1 MTDDDKT
8 IFEDVEAFL
17 KEKGAGDF
25 DADFIHGYLTAVV
38 CAPSPLDWEIWPE
51 HFFKSEHG
59 SGNVLE
65 DEDLQDV
72 QDAVLRAY
80 DQVTD
85 CLLDGDFYPHI
96 VIGKDSKSL
105 TREDAGKWTD
115 GFLYGTKLWD
125 ADILKGD
132 NELLSSLALIYYFN
146 KKDASENLSEKVKTD
161 IETLNKDMNERNP
174 AVLMSVAVNHIY
186 TRAVHKMGNKYPD
199 LNKALNDILKYDMKL
214 EFVHGFMSSLAC
226 SPVMIKPSVWMD
238 KLWEGYEAPIYDSTE
253 AALFVYNALLG
264 IYDKVEKDADLLG
277 SKVQLIESE
286 DNIEAVQPWAAGFC
300 KACHLW
306 QDRADMKER
315 FTIEYKIAHYYAHK
329 GQVAED
335 FFKGYEEA
343 GERINENTPLRNLHS
358 VIFELQTR
366 YRNQTP
372 LPFKND
378 VKTGR
383 NDPCPCAS
391 GKKYKK
397 CCGK

>member
-1 MTDDDKT
+1 MTNDDKT

-25 DADFIHGYLTAVV
+25 DADYIHGYITAVA
-38 CAPSPLDWEIWPE
+38 CAPSPLDWEIWPA

-59 SGNVLE
+59 SGNVLD

-72 QDAVLRAY
+72 QDAVLQAY
-80 DQVTD
+80 DDVTY
-85 CLLDGDFYPHI
+85 CLLDGDYLPHI
-96 VIGKDSKSL
+96 MISKDPAKL
-105 TREDAGKWTD
+105 IREDAKKWSD

-125 ADILKGD
+125 TNILKSD
-132 NELLSSLALIYYFN
+132 TELLSNLAFIHIFNNSERVTSLTGDA
-146 KKDASENLSEKVKTD
+146 KDKIGGFEDKIKEK
-161 IETLNKDMNERNP
+161 NP
-174 AVLMSVAVNHIY
+174 AVLISFLVSDLYKHS
-186 TRAVHKMGNKYPD
+186 VHKMGNKYPD
-199 LNKALNDILKYDMKL
+199 LNKALNDILKYDMKP

-238 KLWEGYEAPIYDSTE
+238 KLWEGYEDPIYDSTE

-264 IYDKVEKDADLLG
+264 IYDKVERNADLLG

-300 KACHLW
+300 KGCDLW
-306 QDRADMKER
+306 QHRADMKER
-315 FTIEYKIAHYYAHK
+315 FNIEFKIADYYAHN

-343 GERINENTPLRNLHS
+343 EGRISENTPLRNLNS

-378 VKTGR
+378 VKMGR
-383 NDPCPCAS
+383 NDPCPCGS